1 MRRMGAAAVVA
12 ALMLVAAGCGGSNE
26 ESSSAADETVSTE
39 TVATATETET
49 DMVTD
54 EAETI
59 TDETETT
66 STVVTGLTG
75 ACQDLAE
82 VSQKFGEAM
91 AAAASGAGSDLEET
105 SKVFDAFA
113 DEVPDEVQEHF
124 QALAEAFAV
133 YANALEGIDLKP
145 GATPSAEQVA
155 KLVQATQALDQEKLS
170 KASAGIDAWVKE
182 NCGVAP

>member
-1 MRRMGAAAVVA
+1 MGAAAVVA

-26 ESSSAADETVSTE
+26 VGSTATEATASTESVATATDTETKTAADETE
-39 TVATATETET
+39 TSSDAV
-49 DMVTD
+49 
-54 EAETI
+54 
-59 TDETETT
+59 ETT
-66 STVVTGLTG
+66 STGVTGLTG

-91 AAAASGAGSDLEET
+91 AAATSGTGSDLEAT

-113 DEVPDEVQEHF
+113 DEVPDEVREHF
-124 QALAEAFAV
+124 QVLAESFAV
-133 YANALEGIDLKP
+133 YADALKGIDLKP
-145 GATPSAEQVA
+145 GATPSADQVA

>member
-1 MRRMGAAAVVA
+1 MRRMGAAALVA

-26 ESSSAADETVSTE
+26 ESSAAAEKTVSTE
-39 TVATATETET
+39 TVSTATETET
-49 DMVTD
+49 ETAAD
-54 EAETI
+54 EAET
-59 TDETETT
+59 T
-66 STVVTGLTG
+66 STGVTGLTG
-75 ACQDLAE
+75 ACRDLAE

-91 AAAASGAGSDLEET
+91 AAAASGTGSDLEAT
-105 SKVFDAFA
+105 SKVFEAFA
-113 DEVPDEVQEHF
+113 DEVPDEVREHF

-133 YANALEGIDLKP
+133 YADALAGIDLKP